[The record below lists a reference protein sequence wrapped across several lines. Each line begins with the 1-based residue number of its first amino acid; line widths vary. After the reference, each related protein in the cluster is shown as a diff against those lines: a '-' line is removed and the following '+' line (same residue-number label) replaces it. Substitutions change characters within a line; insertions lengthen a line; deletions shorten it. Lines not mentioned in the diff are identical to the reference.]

1 MISLEDFYIGI
12 KYDYTNTKF
21 FFTVKQPVEE
31 IEEDAQSVSFY
42 LEIDGTIAEKPC
54 ILLYSNGMKLGNE
67 YVWQTLVHQDN
78 LWKDYLK
85 LHANENIEVT
95 VHQDEDI
102 HLYTPTL
109 YYYGDKIE
117 RGQCTVPLPNIGWQ
131 IGAYDIDVVYPTTR
145 QYNTSSLSTQLAYK
159 TWNWFSRIYCEGAD
173 ENGRILM
180 YPSDETELVFNVVDK
195 DNKPVNSGDI
205 EVVISDVYA
214 ETQIYGMDLTI
225 EEGIEGE
232 LGYTITTISDNPELV
247 PTGEVLINQDLQSIE
262 ITGDITDISEWVS
275 SQSIATAN
283 VEYIPASTSNNK
295 INSGKNCVS
304 YWKRFTLI
312 PETSISFS
320 LDHNG
325 TQEFA
330 FGLID
335 VTTQRALFTI
345 KYNPSDE
352 SYSFIQEESTTEH
365 AFAPNLIDNSLV
377 LFYYTRGQIVLEQH
391 NTTDI
396 ISTADHN
403 YYFFLQGYDTLSAVK
418 CTHIKGGYGDEI

>member
-42 LEIDGTIAEKPC
+42 LEIDGAIAEKPC
-54 ILLYSNGMKLGNE
+54 ILLYSNGMKLGDE

-85 LHANENIEVT
+85 LHANEEIEVT
-95 VHQDEDI
+95 VHQGEDI
-102 HLYTPTL
+102 YVYTPTL

-145 QYNTSSLSTQLAYK
+145 NYNTSSLSTQLAYK
-159 TWNWFSRIYCEGAD
+159 TWNWYSRVFCEGAD

-180 YPSDETELVFNVVDK
+180 YPSDNAELIFDVVDK
-195 DNKPVNSGDI
+195 DDKPINSGDL
-205 EVVISDVYA
+205 EVVISDIYA
-214 ETQIYGMDLTI
+214 ETQIYGRDLTI
-225 EEGIEGE
+225 EEGLPGE
-232 LGYTITTISDNPELV
+232 IDYTIITLSDDPELV

-262 ITGDITDISEWVS
+262 MTGDITDINEWVS
-275 SQSIATAN
+275 SQSIATSN

-312 PETSISFS
+312 PETSIVFNLEHSG
-320 LDHNG
+320 D
-325 TQEFA
+325 QEFA

-345 KYNPSDE
+345 KYNLDE
-352 SYSFIQEESTTEH
+352 SYSFIQDERVTEN
-365 AFAPNLIDNSLV
+365 AFAGNLIDGSSVML
-377 LFYYTRGQIVLEQH
+377 YYTRGQIVLKQH
-391 NTTDI
+391 GTTDI
-396 ISTADHN
+396 ISTADNN
-403 YYFFLQGYDTLSAVK
+403 YYFFLQGYETLSAVK
-418 CTHIKGGYGDEI
+418 CTRIKGGYGDEI